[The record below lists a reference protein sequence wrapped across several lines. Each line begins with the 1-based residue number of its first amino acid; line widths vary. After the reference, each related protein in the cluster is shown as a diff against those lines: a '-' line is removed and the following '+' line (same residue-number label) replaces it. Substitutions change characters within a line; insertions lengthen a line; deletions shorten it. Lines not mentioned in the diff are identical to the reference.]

1 MTTEK
6 HRIRRRKTRA
16 PHIQKPAAKL
26 VLRDDLRDADGQPRA
41 CLALPGRRLPIA
53 FASLGAALAALR
65 EMEAA
70 P

>member
-1 MTTEK
+1 M
-6 HRIRRRKTRA
+6 
-16 PHIQKPAAKL
+16 
-26 VLRDDLRDADGQPRA
+26 LRDDLRDADGLPWA

-53 FASLGAALAALR
+53 FESLGAALAALR

>member
-1 MTTEK
+1 VTTEK
-6 HRIRRRKTRA
+6 PRIRRRKTRA
-16 PHIQKPAAKL
+16 PHIHTPAAKL
-26 VLRDDLRDADGQPRA
+26 MLRDDLRDADGLPWA
-41 CLALPGRRLPIA
+41 CLALPGRRLPVA

>member
-1 MTTEK
+1 MTKEK
-6 HRIRRRKTRA
+6 PRIWRRKTSA
-16 PHIQKPAAKL
+16 PHIRTPAAKL

>member
-1 MTTEK
+1 MSLRETK
-6 HRIRRRKTRA
+6 NRRRKIHA

-41 CLALPGRRLPIA
+41 CIAIPGKRLPVA

>member
-1 MTTEK
+1 MTLLETK
-6 HRIRRRKTRA
+6 NRRRKIRA

-41 CLALPGRRLPIA
+41 CIALPGRRLPIA
-53 FASLGAALAALR
+53 FPSLGAALAALR
-65 EMEAA
+65 EMERA